1 MTMTTEVQRA
11 GSTSTYLNASHSLA
25 QVMVTPSRITLA
37 RERRGF
43 SGSALAKRLGVAR
56 QTQAAWEAGTQE
68 PSPENLESL
77 AAALAFPTS
86 FFVAREV
93 EPVPIGAV
101 SFRAMSK
108 MTASTRDIALAAG
121 RVALLINE
129 WLDERYQ
136 LPTTDLPT
144 LGLQKPSQAAEVVRH
159 RWGLGNAP
167 IENITHLLES
177 KGVRVFS
184 LPSECT
190 TLDAFSLWW
199 FGTPII
205 LVAQG
210 KTSERRRFDLAHEL
224 GHLVLHAEREGFQGQ
239 RAEDEANAFASAF
252 LMPRAGM
259 LARPLRNATLDV
271 VLSER
276 KRWRVAAM
284 ALTYRL
290 NELGFLSEWQYRN
303 LCVELSRRGFRSSEP
318 GGLHPESSLLLSKV
332 FSSLGKS
339 SSSAIV
345 KIADDLCLTTEELAQ
360 YLLGLVVFPLSGQS
374 LRTAAAKT
382 EQPPTLRL
390 A

>member
-1 MTMTTEVQRA
+1 
-11 GSTSTYLNASHSLA
+11 
-25 QVMVTPSRITLA
+25 MVTPSRITLA

-43 SGSALAKRLGVAR
+43 SASALAKLVGVAR
-56 QTQAAWEAGTQE
+56 QTVAAWESGTQE
-68 PSPENLESL
+68 PTPANMESL
-77 AAALAFPTS
+77 RAVLAFPVS
-86 FFVAREV
+86 FFEAPDV
-93 EPVPIGAV
+93 EPVPIGTV

-108 MTASTRDIALAAG
+108 MTASTRDVALASG

-129 WLDERYQ
+129 WLDQRYR
-136 LPTTDLPT
+136 LPPLDLPT

-167 IENITHLLES
+167 IANMTHLLES

-184 LPSECT
+184 LPPESR

-205 LVAQG
+205 LLAQG
-210 KTSERRRFDLAHEL
+210 KTAERRRFDLAHEL
-224 GHLVLHAEREGFQGQ
+224 GHLVLHSEREAFQGQ
-239 RAEDEANAFASAF
+239 RAEDDANAFASSF

-271 VLSER
+271 ILNER

-290 NELGFLSEWQYRN
+290 NELGFLSEWQYRS
-303 LCVELSRRGFRSSEP
+303 LCVELSRRGFRSGEP
-318 GGLHPESSLLLSKV
+318 GGLHSESSLVLTKV
-332 FSSLGKS
+332 FNSLPKS
-339 SSSAIV
+339 SGGVVA
-345 KIADDLCLTTEELAQ
+345 KIADDLCLTPEELAH
-360 YLLGLVVFPLSGQS
+360 YLMGLVVLPLAGQS
-374 LRTAAAKT
+374 RQGRGTPT
-382 EQPPTLRL
+382 QEQPPTLRL